1 MKDLMDNNIKFLVL
15 VFYYE
20 RPDLLENALF
30 SVKKSTYKNWEMCV
44 IDDGINFPGLPIIN
58 KCFSLE
64 ERIEHKISYVQTFDT
79 EERKAS
85 RGGSQFG
92 EFANCAI
99 NTSDADIVIM
109 LCDDDLL
116 KPNYLQELNEYYTKN
131 PGVKYSYSHLNFYD
145 PTIGLP
151 SEDNVVNDNY
161 TRYLVKNSGPINP
174 VRRVDSS
181 QVSWRRKPWIDDG
194 IQFPCPR
201 TSNLDE
207 IIYGHMYAAWG
218 DCPFNGIIAQWKGIH
233 VGQLINL
240 SRKK

>member
-1 MKDLMDNNIKFLVL
+1 MKDLMDNSIKFLVL

-20 RPDLLENALF
+20 RPELLENALF

-44 IDDGINFPGLPIIN
+44 IDDGINFPALPIIN

-92 EFANCAI
+92 EYANASI
-99 NTSDADIVIM
+99 KTSDADIVLM

-116 KPNYLQELNEYYTKN
+116 KDDYLEKLKDFYQDR
-131 PGVKYSYSHLNFYD
+131 PDVKYSYSHLDFYD

-151 SEDNVVNDNY
+151 TENNKVSDHY
-161 TRYLVKNSGPINP
+161 TVYLNSKEHPINP
-174 VRRVDSS
+174 TRELDSS
-181 QVSWRRKPWIDDG
+181 QVSWRRKNWMDSG
-194 IQFPCPR
+194 IQFPSPR

-207 IIYGHMYAAWG
+207 VIYEHMYSAWG
-218 DCPFNGIIAQWKGIH
+218 NCPFNSIISQYKGIH
-233 VGQLINL
+233 KGQLINL
-240 SRKK
+240 GIKE